1 MQRDEMQK
9 RRRDVMVA
17 CPFILPGHL
26 LLGVVGFCD
35 MTALL
40 PRDSR
45 AAPPSTLVLHRS
57 WFISPPLNLTEDLT
71 DKMLVHVNKNYIV
84 GLVFEHSFQ

>member
-1 MQRDEMQK
+1 MQGDEMQK
-9 RRRDVMVA
+9 RWRDVMVA

-40 PRDSR
+40 PRHERVRLACS
-45 AAPPSTLVLHRS
+45 AALYTSTTSV
-57 WFISPPLNLTEDLT
+57 
-71 DKMLVHVNKNYIV
+71 VVN
-84 GLVFEHSFQ
+84 

>member
-26 LLGVVGFCD
+26 LLAVVGFCD
-35 MTALL
+35 MTPLL
-40 PRDSR
+40 PRHKR
-45 AAPPSTLVLHRS
+45 GETPVQRRPLHLYYIGRGLLVPH
-57 WFISPPLNLTEDLT
+57 
-71 DKMLVHVNKNYIV
+71 
-84 GLVFEHSFQ
+84 

>member
-17 CPFILPGHL
+17 CPFILPDHL
-26 LLGVVGFCD
+26 LLGVVVFCD

-40 PRDSR
+40 PRHEWGETR
-45 AAPPSTLVLHRS
+45 VQCRPLH
-57 WFISPPLNLTEDLT
+57 
-71 DKMLVHVNKNYIV
+71 
-84 GLVFEHSFQ
+84 

>member
-35 MTALL
+35 MMALL
-40 PRDSR
+40 PRHER
-45 AAPPSTLVLHRS
+45 GETPVQRRPLHLYYIGRGLLVPH
-57 WFISPPLNLTEDLT
+57 
-71 DKMLVHVNKNYIV
+71 
-84 GLVFEHSFQ
+84 

>member
-26 LLGVVGFCD
+26 LLAAVGFCD
-35 MTALL
+35 MMALL
-40 PRDSR
+40 PRHEQGETPMQR
-45 AAPPSTLVLHRS
+45 RPLHLYYIGRGLLVPH
-57 WFISPPLNLTEDLT
+57 
-71 DKMLVHVNKNYIV
+71 
-84 GLVFEHSFQ
+84 

>member
-35 MTALL
+35 MMAYCRTTSGVRGETPVQRRPLHLYYIGRGLL
-40 PRDSR
+40 VP
-45 AAPPSTLVLHRS
+45 H
-57 WFISPPLNLTEDLT
+57 
-71 DKMLVHVNKNYIV
+71 
-84 GLVFEHSFQ
+84 

>member
-40 PRDSR
+40 PHHEWGETPMQCRPLHLYYIAR
-45 AAPPSTLVLHRS
+45 GLLVPH
-57 WFISPPLNLTEDLT
+57 
-71 DKMLVHVNKNYIV
+71 
-84 GLVFEHSFQ
+84 

>member
-40 PRDSR
+40 PRHER
-45 AAPPSTLVLHRS
+45 GETRVQRRPLH
-57 WFISPPLNLTEDLT
+57 
-71 DKMLVHVNKNYIV
+71 
-84 GLVFEHSFQ
+84 

>member
-17 CPFILPGHL
+17 CLFILTGHL

-35 MTALL
+35 MMALL
-40 PRDSR
+40 PRHKR
-45 AAPPSTLVLHRS
+45 GETPVQCRPLHLYYIGRGLLVPH
-57 WFISPPLNLTEDLT
+57 
-71 DKMLVHVNKNYIV
+71 
-84 GLVFEHSFQ
+84 

>member
-1 MQRDEMQK
+1 MKRDETHK

-35 MTALL
+35 MMALL
-40 PRDSR
+40 PRHER
-45 AAPPSTLVLHRS
+45 GER
-57 WFISPPLNLTEDLT
+57 
-71 DKMLVHVNKNYIV
+71 
-84 GLVFEHSFQ
+84 

>member
-17 CPFILPGHL
+17 CPFILPDHL

-40 PRDSR
+40 PRHER
-45 AAPPSTLVLHRS
+45 GETPVQHRPLHLYYIGHGLLVPH
-57 WFISPPLNLTEDLT
+57 
-71 DKMLVHVNKNYIV
+71 
-84 GLVFEHSFQ
+84 

>member
-40 PRDSR
+40 PRHKR
-45 AAPPSTLVLHRS
+45 GETPVQRRPLHLYYIGRGLLVPH
-57 WFISPPLNLTEDLT
+57 
-71 DKMLVHVNKNYIV
+71 
-84 GLVFEHSFQ
+84 

>member
-17 CPFILPGHL
+17 CPFILLGHL
-26 LLGVVGFCD
+26 LLTVVGFCD

-40 PRDSR
+40 RRPLHLYYIGRGL
-45 AAPPSTLVLHRS
+45 LVPH
-57 WFISPPLNLTEDLT
+57 
-71 DKMLVHVNKNYIV
+71 
-84 GLVFEHSFQ
+84 

>member
-40 PRDSR
+40 PRHERGETHVQRRPLHSYDYISR
-45 AAPPSTLVLHRS
+45 GL
-57 WFISPPLNLTEDLT
+57 SPIEFD
-71 DKMLVHVNKNYIV
+71 
-84 GLVFEHSFQ
+84 

>member
-17 CPFILPGHL
+17 CPFILRAHL
-26 LLGVVGFCD
+26 LLGVVAFCD

-40 PRDSR
+40 LDSYLNIVFNDIIICDMHEHFV
-45 AAPPSTLVLHRS
+45 SS
-57 WFISPPLNLTEDLT
+57 IYCQNLTRNT
-71 DKMLVHVNKNYIV
+71 MGTNKP
-84 GLVFEHSFQ
+84 GWR

>member
-26 LLGVVGFCD
+26 LLAVVGFCD
-35 MTALL
+35 MAALL
-40 PRDSR
+40 PRHEQGETPMQR
-45 AAPPSTLVLHRS
+45 HPLHLYYIGRGLLVPH
-57 WFISPPLNLTEDLT
+57 
-71 DKMLVHVNKNYIV
+71 
-84 GLVFEHSFQ
+84 

>member
-17 CPFILPGHL
+17 CPFILPSHL
-26 LLGVVGFCD
+26 LLAVVGFCD

-40 PRDSR
+40 PRHER
-45 AAPPSTLVLHRS
+45 GETPVQRRPLHLYYIGHGLLVPH
-57 WFISPPLNLTEDLT
+57 
-71 DKMLVHVNKNYIV
+71 
-84 GLVFEHSFQ
+84 

>member
-40 PRDSR
+40 PRHER
-45 AAPPSTLVLHRS
+45 GGTPVQRRPLHLHYIGRGLLVPH
-57 WFISPPLNLTEDLT
+57 
-71 DKMLVHVNKNYIV
+71 
-84 GLVFEHSFQ
+84 

>member
-17 CPFILPGHL
+17 CPFILGHL

-40 PRDSR
+40 PHHERGER
-45 AAPPSTLVLHRS
+45 
-57 WFISPPLNLTEDLT
+57 
-71 DKMLVHVNKNYIV
+71 
-84 GLVFEHSFQ
+84 

>member
-35 MTALL
+35 IVVRC
-40 PRDSR
+40 PCV
-45 AAPPSTLVLHRS
+45 APKSEMH
-57 WFISPPLNLTEDLT
+57 
-71 DKMLVHVNKNYIV
+71 
-84 GLVFEHSFQ
+84 

>member
-40 PRDSR
+40 PCHERGETPVQCR
-45 AAPPSTLVLHRS
+45 PLH
-57 WFISPPLNLTEDLT
+57 
-71 DKMLVHVNKNYIV
+71 
-84 GLVFEHSFQ
+84 